1 MKKRRV
7 VITGLGIIA
16 PNAHGIENFEQALRN
31 GISGI
36 RYIPHLEELKFG
48 CRVGGIPENLEHI
61 SEKYFTADALLA
73 MNESMRYAGIAAVD
87 AWKDAGFEVP
97 EHDDD
102 RVNWDAGAV
111 VGTGIGGADTLGI
124 IIPKVNDGKTRRLGS
139 AIVEQT
145 MSSSVSAKL
154 SGIFA
159 LGNQVTTN
167 SSACSTG
174 TEAIILGYERIAAGK
189 AERMLCGGAEG
200 SSVYA
205 WSGFDAMR
213 VLNTDKNDTPEK
225 ASRPM
230 SATAGG
236 FIPGAGAGVLLLES
250 LESAEKRG
258 ARIYAEILGGAVN
271 SGGQRNGGSMSAPNS
286 TGVQKCIRMAL
297 DDAGIQAQNVDAING
312 HLTATMADPLEVK
325 NWAEAFRCTPENF
338 PYINSTK
345 SLIGHCLGAAGGVEC
360 VASALQIYKQFVH
373 GSLNCEDLHEKILPY
388 SRSIV
393 QKTIDKPIKY
403 LAKAS
408 FGFGDVNSCIVMK
421 NFEF

>member
-1 MKKRRV
+1 MKRRRV
-7 VITGLGIIA
+7 VVTGLGIIA
-16 PNAHGIENFEQALRN
+16 PNAHGIEAFENALRN
-31 GISGI
+31 GINGI
-36 RYIPHLEELKFG
+36 RFIPRLEELKFG
-48 CRVGGIPENLEHI
+48 CQVGGIPENLEEI
-61 SEKYFTADALLA
+61 SREYFPADALLA

-87 AWKDAGFEVP
+87 AWKDAGLDVP
-97 EHDDD
+97 DHENNH
-102 RVNWDAGAV
+102 VNWDAGAI
-111 VGTGIGGADTLGI
+111 VGTGIGGADTLGV
-124 IIPKVNDGKTRRLGS
+124 IIPKVNDGRTRRLGS
-139 AIVEQT
+139 AVVEQT

-154 SGIFA
+154 SGVFA

-174 TEAIILGYERIAAGK
+174 TEAIIMSYERIMSGK

-200 SSVYA
+200 SSVYI

-213 VLNTDKNDTPEK
+213 VLNTGKNDTPDQ

-230 SATAGG
+230 SASAGG
-236 FIPGAGAGVLLLES
+236 FIPGAGAGILLLES
-250 LESAEKRG
+250 LESAQKRG

-286 TGVQKCIRMAL
+286 AGVQNCIRRAL
-297 DDAGIQAQNVDAING
+297 DESGIKAQDVDAING
-312 HLTATMADPLEVK
+312 HLTATMADPIEIK
-325 NWAEAFRCTPENF
+325 NWAEALECSPGGL

-360 VASALQIYKQFVH
+360 VASVLQIYKKFIH

-388 SRSIV
+388 EKSIV
-393 QKTIDKPIKY
+393 RKTKNKSIRY

-408 FGFGDVNSCIVMK
+408 FGFGDVNSCIIMK
-421 NFEF
+421 NSEF